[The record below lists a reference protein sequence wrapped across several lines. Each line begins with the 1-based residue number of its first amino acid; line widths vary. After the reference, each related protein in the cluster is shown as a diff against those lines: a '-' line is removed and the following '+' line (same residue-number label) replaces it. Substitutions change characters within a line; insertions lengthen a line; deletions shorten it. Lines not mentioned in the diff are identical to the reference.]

1 MTYTGVIRMTDKVG
15 IYGRDQN
22 DTESWQTHVEGTKMK
37 LLIIEDD
44 KEIAKL
50 LAVYLEK
57 NGYQTVMRYDGVSG
71 LNELKG
77 HTADYGMVLLDMML
91 PGFSGDE
98 LLPKFRAVT
107 DIPVIVISAVSALD
121 SRMAMMRA
129 GADDYIIK
137 PFELPDVLVRI
148 EAVARRYHI
157 QLQIED
163 SENAEGGRMG
173 PHIAGAGQISN
184 GRKLTY
190 ENIVIDQENVS
201 VKVKDQEITLTAREY
216 DILVLLLSYPT
227 KLFSKANL
235 YESVWNEE
243 YFPED
248 QSLKVHM
255 SNLRSKLR
263 KYDDFDYIETVWGM
277 GYRLRKR
284 DEKERV

>member
-1 MTYTGVIRMTDKVG
+1 
-15 IYGRDQN
+15 
-22 DTESWQTHVEGTKMK
+22 MK
-37 LLIIEDD
+37 ILIIEDD
-44 KEIAKL
+44 REIANL
-50 LAVYLEK
+50 LSVYLSK
-57 NGYQTVMRYDGVSG
+57 NGYETNAKYDGVGG
-71 LNELKG
+71 LNELKA

-121 SRMAMMRA
+121 SRLGMMRA

-148 EAVARRYHI
+148 EAVARRYQI
-157 QLQIED
+157 QLRMED
-163 SENAEGGRMG
+163 GERGTAGLRIGNAADGGDG
-173 PHIAGAGQISN
+173 ISAFGNDGGTNAGSTGAGM
-184 GRKLTY
+184 GRNAGVRGKKLTY
-190 ENIVIDQENVS
+190 GAIVLDREASSVTVKGEPVS
-201 VKVKDQEITLTAREY
+201 LTAREY
-216 DILVLLLSYPT
+216 QILELFLTNPK

-243 YFPED
+243 YYPED

-263 KYDDFDYIETVWGM
+263 KKDDFDYIETVWGM
-277 GYRLRKR
+277 GYRLRTY
-284 DEKERV
+284 DIGS

>member
-1 MTYTGVIRMTDKVG
+1 M
-15 IYGRDQN
+15 
-22 DTESWQTHVEGTKMK
+22 
-37 LLIIEDD
+37 
-44 KEIAKL
+44 
-50 LAVYLEK
+50 
-57 NGYQTVMRYDGVSG
+57 
-71 LNELKG
+71 
-77 HTADYGMVLLDMML
+77 
-91 PGFSGDE
+91 
-98 LLPKFRAVT
+98 
-107 DIPVIVISAVSALD
+107 
-121 SRMAMMRA
+121 
-129 GADDYIIK
+129 
-137 PFELPDVLVRI
+137 
-148 EAVARRYHI
+148 
-157 QLQIED
+157 
-163 SENAEGGRMG
+163 
-173 PHIAGAGQISN
+173 
-184 GRKLTY
+184 
-190 ENIVIDQENVS
+190 S

>member
-1 MTYTGVIRMTDKVG
+1 
-15 IYGRDQN
+15 
-22 DTESWQTHVEGTKMK
+22 MK

-44 KEIAKL
+44 KEIARL
-50 LAVYLEK
+50 LSVYLEK
-57 NGYQTVMRYDGVSG
+57 NGYQTVMRHDGVSG

-91 PGFSGDE
+91 PGFSGEE

-121 SRMAMMRA
+121 SRLSMMRT

-148 EAVARRYHI
+148 EAVARRYQI
-157 QLQIED
+157 QLEGD
-163 SENAEGGRMG
+163 DAEKIRIGSAQTGTG
-173 PHIAGAGQISN
+173 KKA
-184 GRKLTY
+184 KLSY
-190 ENIVIDQENVS
+190 GNITVDQENTAVT
-201 VKVKDQEITLTAREY
+201 VKGQEITLTAREY

-277 GYRLRKR
+277 GYRLRKMGNL
-284 DEKERV
+284 

>member
-1 MTYTGVIRMTDKVG
+1 
-15 IYGRDQN
+15 
-22 DTESWQTHVEGTKMK
+22 MK
-37 LLIIEDD
+37 ILIIEDD

-50 LAVYLEK
+50 LSVYLEK
-57 NGYQTVMRYDGVSG
+57 NGYQTVQKYDGVSG

-77 HTADYGMVLLDMML
+77 HIADYGMVLLDMML

-121 SRMAMMRA
+121 SRMSMMRA

-148 EAVARRYHI
+148 EAVARRYQI
-157 QLQIED
+157 QLRIEEGD
-163 SENAEGGRMG
+163 DTENVRIGAVRS
-173 PHIAGAGQISN
+173 GAGSVP
-184 GRKLTY
+184 GKKGAKKLTY
-190 ENIVIDQENVS
+190 GNITIDQENLSVS
-201 VKVKDQEITLTAREY
+201 VKGEAITLTSREY
-216 DILVLLLSYPT
+216 DILVLLLTHPT

-263 KYDDFDYIETVWGM
+263 KKDDFDYIETIWGM
-277 GYRLRKR
+277 GYRLRKLQ
-284 DEKERV
+284 